1 MFIVLCLISYLANY
15 HSFMTAHSS
24 ANKNYIYIPCK
35 HV

>member
-1 MFIVLCLISYLANY
+1 
-15 HSFMTAHSS
+15 MTAHSS